1 MIKQTDTIKR
11 TMREVLSNSG
21 FDSDI
26 QEVVL
31 RVIEEED
38 KRLDTLKPR
47 IKEEIRKIIEQKVVL
62 NETKTA

>member
-1 MIKQTDTIKR
+1 MIKQTNTIKQ
-11 TMREVLSNSG
+11 TMRKVLSNSG